1 MEMRMNKIKVVSL
14 GGKEIAANYGLTVGD
29 LFIAYGHSQ
38 RPEAASSSQQTLEN
52 DNEPS
57 QRSEAASS
65 SQMRLPL
72 ENDNEQSQ
80 RSDSEASQ
88 ASSSM
93 TA

>member
-14 GGKEIAANYGLTVGD
+14 GGKEITANYLLTVGD
-29 LFIAYGHSQ
+29 LFLAYGHSQ
-38 RPEAASSSQQTLEN
+38 R
-52 DNEPS
+52 
-57 QRSEAASS
+57 SEAAA
-65 SQMRLPL
+65 L